1 MKIGLIAGGGDL
13 PKNVV
18 SGAKQAQHDVE
29 IIAIEGFASGENFD
43 QDVHMSG
50 IGEFGKIVK
59 TLKKAECTH
68 VCFAGYIKRPD
79 FLKMKRDLKGLM
91 KMPGAIM
98 AARRGDSALL
108 EYVLKIF
115 EDEGFTVIPP
125 QDLCA
130 ELLLGEG
137 HLGAISLTEP
147 HMGDAKKACETASN
161 IAAMDIGQSVI
172 VCRGLVLAVE
182 AQEGTDAVIDRVL
195 SLPED
200 VRGTKDKPEGV
211 LAKITAPDYDSR
223 VDLPTIGVETVL
235 RAKSAGLAGIVAE
248 SGYAFVID
256 KAAVI
261 TAADEAGIFIAGL
274 PPSNNKK

>member
-1 MKIGLIAGGGDL
+1 LKIGLIAGGGDL

-18 SGAKQAQHDVE
+18 SGAREARHDIE
-29 IIAIEGFASGENFD
+29 IIAIEDFATAEDFD
-43 QDVHMSG
+43 QDVHSAS

-59 TLKKAECTH
+59 TLKKENCTH
-68 VCFAGYIKRPD
+68 VCFAGYIKRPN
-79 FLKMKRDLKGLM
+79 FLTMKRDLKGMM
-91 KMPGAIM
+91 KLPGAAL

-115 EDEGFTVIPP
+115 EDEGFSVIPP

-137 HLGAISLTEP
+137 HLGAVTLTSP
-147 HMGDAKKACETASN
+147 HMDDAQKACEIASN
-161 IAAMDIGQSVI
+161 IATLDIGQSAI

-200 VRGTKDKPEGV
+200 IRGSKVKPEGV
-211 LAKITAPDYDSR
+211 LAKITAPSYDSR

-235 RAKSAGLAGIVAE
+235 RAQSAGLAGIVAE
-248 SGYAFVID
+248 SGYAFVIN

-261 TAADEAGIFIAGL
+261 SAADSAGIFIAGL
-274 PPSNNKK
+274 PPSNRKK